1 MLLAMFYIIVKIW
14 SMKFKGSKF
23 ALVVLI
29 FAFLVT
35 ENSQMPLQD
44 RFRASYTARTLIA
57 RENIGQLTIWKN
69 ELPNLFTNQGVTS
82 IPSELVS
89 LLYGTPNF
97 KVLSHPY
104 AGFDENDRKETIERY
119 ILNQQLQQSQVSVV
133 YNNRELF
140 GTRILNQ
147 CNRFRNFSKIVGFAG
162 FTFDSSRACE
172 ISPNDLEQIREV
184 EANISRGLLSYMKKY
199 DVNFIISSSSTS
211 LQKYPFRYEILFRT
225 RDYVLLQILPFDR

>member
-1 MLLAMFYIIVKIW
+1 MLLAMFYIVVKIW
-14 SMKFKGSKF
+14 NVKFKSNKF

-29 FAFLVT
+29 FVFLVT

-44 RFRASYTARTLIA
+44 RLMASYSARGLIS
-57 RENIGQLTIWKN
+57 RDNLGQLTTLKTQ
-69 ELPNLFTNQGVTS
+69 LPNLFADLGVTS
-82 IPSELVS
+82 IPNELVG
-89 LLYGTPNF
+89 LLFGTRNF

-104 AGFDENDRKETIERY
+104 AGFDENDRKEIIERY
-119 ILNQQLQQSQVSVV
+119 ILNQKLQQSQVSVV

-162 FTFDSSRACE
+162 FTFDSTRACE

-211 LQKYPFRYEILFRT
+211 LQKYPFEYEILFRT
-225 RDYVLLQILPFDR
+225 RDYVLLEILPFDR